1 MELFTSKNMGGVT
14 MGKRSLLFIMVFIIS
29 VSILFTAVGCKK
41 KSDSPFSD
49 DDSPSF
55 DMTELV
61 DAEEPAR
68 EFKAEFIIYGVPDKM
83 LGYPIGVEATS
94 DNVFIIDIYSP
105 DGMIKKYDIQGKF
118 AGKFGKKAEGVQL
131 PTDIVVD
138 ENGTIY
144 IADIE
149 GRCVWVYGKNGN
161 LLYKIKPEGNEDL
174 FLPRSIDINSNGH
187 LVILSYDK
195 IWKMKTD
202 GDVIAKY
209 GGSGEGDG
217 QLGAEG
223 SEFYIGP
230 SGLSLDGN
238 DNIYVS
244 DTINNRIQIF
254 DKNGKFLKK
263 ITNDD
268 VNGVFTQLLDIKV
281 DSKGFIYITDG
292 SSYYILKLNKDGKVV
307 ERIGGKGGQKGKF
320 GLMGEINGNYGPSAL
335 AVNPDGYLYAV
346 DPYNH
351 RVQAFKDNGQFIYS
365 IESEEDE
372 ATFIY
377 PNKVCVDTNGNIY
390 ITSGDIYIEDP
401 LNFRVLKFNKK
412 GDAVQQYV
420 SGYNMGK
427 FVCPQSVAVNSK
439 GYVYILDLDMV
450 QIFNPKGSFYTSFGG
465 RGSNKGDFGV
475 ILSYFIEQG
484 PGGLA
489 FDKEERLLVA
499 DKYTDRIQRFNSD
512 GKFLAEYT
520 VPKPQD
526 LAVDNKGNIFVLSV
540 EDGRVY
546 KLSAAGAALD
556 KFGGYESDSRKGIAY
571 DGGEELGSYGI
582 ACDSKG
588 CIYVTDT
595 YNHRILKYS
604 SEGEIVE
611 ILGEYGYGDNEF
623 LYPKGIFIDP
633 EDNLYV
639 ADNGNHRVMKFRLY

>member
-1 MELFTSKNMGGVT
+1 M
-14 MGKRSLLFIMVFIIS
+14 
-29 VSILFTAVGCKK
+29 
-41 KSDSPFSD
+41 
-49 DDSPSF
+49 
-55 DMTELV
+55 
-61 DAEEPAR
+61 
-68 EFKAEFIIYGVPDKM
+68 
-83 LGYPIGVEATS
+83 
-94 DNVFIIDIYSP
+94 
-105 DGMIKKYDIQGKF
+105 
-118 AGKFGKKAEGVQL
+118 
-131 PTDIVVD
+131 
-138 ENGTIY
+138 
-144 IADIE
+144 
-149 GRCVWVYGKNGN
+149 
-161 LLYKIKPEGNEDL
+161 KIF

-320 GLMGEINGNYGPSAL
+320 GLMGRSMVIMDRRP

-351 RVQAFKDNGQFIYS
+351 RVQAFKDTGEFIYA
-365 IESEEDE
+365 IESEDNN
-372 ATFIY
+372 ATFIF

-412 GDAVQQYV
+412 VMRYQYV

-427 FVCPQSVAVNSK
+427 FVCPQSVAVNLR
-439 GYVYILDLDMV
+439 VMYIYLTLIWFRYSIRRV
-450 QIFNPKGSFYTSFGG
+450 LSIQVLEA
-465 RGSNKGDFGV
+465 GSNKGDFGV

-484 PGGLA
+484 PEDWLDRKNGC
-489 FDKEERLLVA
+489 LLQTNTMTGYRDLIVMGNFW
-499 DKYTDRIQRFNSD
+499 KNTRF
-512 GKFLAEYT
+512 
-520 VPKPQD
+520 Q
-526 LAVDNKGNIFVLSV
+526 
-540 EDGRVY
+540 
-546 KLSAAGAALD
+546 
-556 KFGGYESDSRKGIAY
+556 
-571 DGGEELGSYGI
+571 
-582 ACDSKG
+582 
-588 CIYVTDT
+588 
-595 YNHRILKYS
+595 NHKI
-604 SEGEIVE
+604 
-611 ILGEYGYGDNEF
+611 
-623 LYPKGIFIDP
+623 
-633 EDNLYV
+633 
-639 ADNGNHRVMKFRLY
+639 